1 MQQRLD
7 IQRIA
12 DIRRRDEI
20 LRIAERHGAHNVRI
34 FGSVARGEARPDSDL
49 DVLVDLDDGR
59 TALDLSE
66 LIFDLQDALGCRVDV
81 VEGQRRSRDLEPL
94 ERDAI
99 AL

>member
-12 DIRRRDEI
+12 DLRRRDEI

-66 LIFDLQDALGCRVDV
+66 LTSTSRTRSVLGWTSSRVSAAH
-81 VEGQRRSRDLEPL
+81 ETLSH
-94 ERDAI
+94 
-99 AL
+99 